1 MKYTKYNYKKRRNNS
16 ILKFVAS
23 LLVGVVSACVIGLGV
38 AWIILKVLPLNDILP
53 SGNEISD
60 AIEGTDLTNG
70 EGNNEENSTAVEDNE
85 NSEFYFIQCGYF
97 SSEDNAKQVLS
108 KIQSEGGAFINE
120 ESGKYRVFAGAYS
133 KDSVESELKD
143 LTDRGIDSVKITFT
157 LSDKDEVE
165 AQVSAI
171 CDGYLQILTTSSANV
186 VVNIWRYP
194 SQIADGYLQILTT
207 TFADDVKAV
216 KTQEFKD
223 WVNTLE
229 DISSGNNLEVLQG
242 LKTYINN
249 LPDEISK
256 ENVANEMDYLYNLLL
271 TFK

>member
-171 CDGYLQILTTSSANV
+171 CDGYLQILTT
-186 VVNIWRYP
+186 
-194 SQIADGYLQILTT
+194 

>member
-60 AIEGTDLTNG
+60 TIEGTDLTNG

-171 CDGYLQILTTSSANV
+171 CDGYLQILTT
-186 VVNIWRYP
+186 
-194 SQIADGYLQILTT
+194 

-223 WVNTLE
+223 GLNTLE

>member
-171 CDGYLQILTTSSANV
+171 CDGYLQILTT
-186 VVNIWRYP
+186 
-194 SQIADGYLQILTT
+194 

-256 ENVANEMDYLYNLLL
+256 ENVANEMDYLYNLLKQPVQ
-271 TFK
+271 TR

>member
-53 SGNEISD
+53 SGNEIGH

-157 LSDKDEVE
+157 LSEKDEVE

-171 CDGYLQILTTSSANV
+171 C
-186 VVNIWRYP
+186 
-194 SQIADGYLQILTT
+194 DGYLQILTT

-229 DISSGNNLEVLQG
+229 DISSGDNLEVLQG

>member
-16 ILKFVAS
+16 VLKFVAS
-23 LLVGVVSACVIGLGV
+23 LLLGVVSACVIGFGV

-53 SGNEISD
+53 SGNEISEAVIGND
-60 AIEGTDLTNG
+60 LADGDSNSEGS
-70 EGNNEENSTAVEDNE
+70 STAAADSK

-97 SSEDNAKQVLS
+97 SSIDNANQVLA

-133 KDSVESELKD
+133 KDLVESELSD
-143 LTDRGIDSVKITFT
+143 LTNRGIESVKITFT
-157 LSDKDEVE
+157 LNENDEVE

-171 CDGYLQILTTSSANV
+171 CDGYLQILTT
-186 VVNIWRYP
+186 
-194 SQIADGYLQILTT
+194 
-207 TFADDVKAV
+207 TFADDVKSV

-242 LKTYINN
+242 LKSYINN
-249 LPDEISK
+249 LPEEISK
-256 ENVANEMDYLYNLLL
+256 ENVADEMDYLYNLLL